1 MLPVMRATFGLVLAV
16 IVVVLAAPAELVP
29 PIAHWRASVDVAG
42 WQWSLLVTGVLA
54 LAGLLLPPV
63 PVRAH
68 LAHATGLTLAVL
80 LILEPVLHLL
90 ILAVSSV
97 VATPAGA
104 EALLPLAP
112 PAMGRSFVLSF
123 LVYVVLVPMGEEWFF
138 RGRLL
143 PWLRQRLGAFSAVS
157 LSAGFFAIAHGDL
170 MQALVALPVGI
181 LLGILRVQGA
191 GLGACI
197 AAHAVH
203 NGLFLIAGAGLIGMP
218 AATPILVATGV
229 VVATVTW
236 FFQIRPRPGQWRRC
250 VLSVALAA
258 GILAVVA
265 PWWRAY
271 QDQWWAQ
278 GVHRLCVRWRIDT
291 SDLLARVIAQERRG
305 RMTVERQAHLVTA
318 LQTRP
323 CQTTFRQCGLLA
335 LLAPDQVT
343 TIDGWEDGAHEL
355 LDHLAARPPARYDG
369 ELARRLGMV
378 LPMAIADTILQW
390 PEMLPRWFPL
400 PERTSEAALLVASC
414 AEIRDR
420 RVLLTQLEMV
430 FPGEVAAVIFAMPSA
445 YLTPNEA
452 RHLRRH
458 YADADQRLAHLALV
472 DRKRAEALGWQP

>member
-1 MLPVMRATFGLVLAV
+1 MRAALGVVLAV

-29 PIAHWRASVDVAG
+29 PIAQWRAGVGFAG
-42 WQWSLLVTGVLA
+42 WQWSLLVAGVLA
-54 LAGLLLPPV
+54 LAALLLPPV
-63 PVRAH
+63 PVRTH
-68 LAHATGLTLAVL
+68 LAHATGLTVAVL
-80 LILEPVLHLL
+80 LILEPGLHLL
-90 ILAVSSV
+90 ILAVSSQ

-112 PAMGRSFVLSF
+112 PAMGPMFALSL
-123 LVYVVLVPMGEEWFF
+123 LVYVVLVPIGEEWFF

-157 LSAGFFAIAHGDL
+157 LSAGFFAVAHGDL
-170 MQALVALPVGI
+170 MQALVALPVGV

-203 NGLFLIAGAGLIGMP
+203 NGLFLVAGTGLIGMP
-218 AATPILVATGV
+218 SVTPILVATGV

-250 VLSVALAA
+250 VLTLAVAAA
-258 GILAVVA
+258 LFAVVA
-265 PWWRAY
+265 PWWQTY
-271 QDQWWAQ
+271 QDRWWAL

-305 RMTVERQAHLVTA
+305 RMTADRQDHLVAA
-318 LQTRP
+318 LRARP

-335 LLAPDQVT
+335 LLAPDQVN

-390 PEMLPRWFPL
+390 PEILPRWFPL
-400 PERTSEAALLVASC
+400 PERASEAALLVASC
-414 AEIRDR
+414 TEFRDR
-420 RVLLTQLEMV
+420 RVLLTQLEMM
-430 FPGEVAAVIFAMPSA
+430 FPGAVAAVIFAMPSA
-445 YLTPNEA
+445 YLTPYEA
-452 RHLRRH
+452 RHLRRY
-458 YADADQRLAHLALV
+458 YADADQRLAQLATA
-472 DRKRAEALGWQP
+472 DRERAEALGWQP